1 MNTAM
6 PKPIHFVAFGALASL
21 LALSALGCS
30 DAAPNNNGTPNPQ
43 AGSANGGSA
52 GTAGATS
59 AGGSAD
65 SGAPGAGSSG
75 SPSNLGSGGT
85 GTTPGGSGNT
95 ENTAPDDAPIGDPP
109 DFGPNVQLFD
119 PSMMDIQSK
128 LDATA
133 GKSDEFTNN
142 RAAYFFKPGSY
153 NLDVKVRY
161 YMQAIGLGAS
171 PDDVTIT
178 GAVRSKAELDQGNA
192 TTTFWKAVENLA
204 IVPTQ
209 DNNVEIWGVSQG
221 TSFRR
226 VHVKGSINLSDNGW
240 SSGGFIADTKIDGTI
255 NSGTQQQFFTRN
267 TDLGTWKGGS
277 YNMVFVGDAAAPT
290 SDWPNNPYSVVPQTP
305 VIREKPYLY
314 IDASGN
320 YFVRVPSTTQGVQG
334 YTWAA
339 GSKPSGRAITT
350 GNFYIAKAGDT
361 ATTLNAALGSGKHLL
376 FTPGIYHL
384 DAALEVKNKD
394 TVVMGIGLATL
405 IPDNGTPA
413 ITIADVD
420 GVKIAGFI
428 VQAGANN
435 SDNLIQVGD
444 GPSSVSHAGNP
455 TALYD
460 ISCRVGGAAAGKATT
475 CIIVNSNDVIGDNWW
490 LWRADHS
497 YGVGWDQNVSKH
509 GLVVNGNDVTMYA
522 LFAEHFEEY
531 QTMWNGNGG
540 ELYFYQSEMPYDPPD
555 QQSWQHDGQN
565 GYASYKV
572 ADTVTSH
579 KALGLGV
586 YAVFQTPVTAD
597 NAIEAPT
604 GSGVLVSHMVTTC
617 FGGDGG
623 SKISHIFNGLGDAVS
638 PGHTPSFLAQ

>member
-1 MNTAM
+1 M
-6 PKPIHFVAFGALASL
+6 PKPSPFIAFGAFGAL
-21 LALSALGCS
+21 LALSALSCS

-43 AGSANGGSA
+43 AGSANGGSPGA
-52 GTAGATS
+52 AGATN
-59 AGGSAD
+59 AAD
-65 SGAPGAGSSG
+65 SMAPAAGSSS
-75 SPSNLGSGGT
+75 SPSSAGNAGT

-95 ENTAPDDAPIGDPP
+95 ENTAADDAPIGDPP
-109 DFGPNVQLFD
+109 DFGPNVQIFD
-119 PSMMDIQSK
+119 PSMTDIQSK
-128 LDATA
+128 LDSTA

-226 VHVKGSINLSDNGW
+226 VHVKGDIDLWDNGW
-240 SSGGFIADTKIDGTI
+240 SSGGFIADTKIDGVI

-267 TDLGTWKGGS
+267 TDLGTWQGGS

-290 SDWPNNPYSVVPQTP
+290 SDWPKNPYSVVPQTP
-305 VIREKPYLY
+305 IVREKPYLY

-320 YFVRVPSTTQGVQG
+320 YFVRVPSTTLGAQG

-339 GSKPSGRAITT
+339 GAKPSGRAITT

-361 ATTLNAALGSGKHLL
+361 ASTLNAALSTGKHLL

-384 DAALEVKNKD
+384 DAALDVKSKD

-428 VQAGANN
+428 VQAGAQN

-444 GPSSVSHAGNP
+444 GPSAVSHAGNP

-475 CIIVNSNDVIGDNWW
+475 CVTVNSNDVIGDNWW

-509 GLVVNGNDVTMYA
+509 GLVVNGNNLTMYA

-540 ELYFYQSEMPYDPPD
+540 QLFFYQSEMPYDPPD

-579 KALGLGV
+579 QALGLGV

-597 NAIEAPT
+597 NAIEAPKS
-604 GSGVLVSHMVTTC
+604 SGVLMNHMVTTC

-623 SKISHIFNGLGDAVS
+623 SKINHVFNGLGDAVS